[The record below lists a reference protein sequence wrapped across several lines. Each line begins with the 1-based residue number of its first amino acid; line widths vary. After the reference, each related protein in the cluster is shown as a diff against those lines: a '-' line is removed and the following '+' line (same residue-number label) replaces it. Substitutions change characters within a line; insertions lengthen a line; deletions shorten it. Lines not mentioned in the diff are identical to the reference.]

1 LLPSDFYMKEQT
13 ASNPTIENMSLE
25 DAERQLIC
33 STIKKNNG
41 NLSVVASDLGI
52 TRPTLYSKIKKYGL

>member
-1 LLPSDFYMKEQT
+1 MKELT
-13 ASNPTIENMSLE
+13 TSDLTIENMSLE
-25 DAERQLIC
+25 DAERQLIGN
-33 STIKKNNG
+33 TIKKNNG